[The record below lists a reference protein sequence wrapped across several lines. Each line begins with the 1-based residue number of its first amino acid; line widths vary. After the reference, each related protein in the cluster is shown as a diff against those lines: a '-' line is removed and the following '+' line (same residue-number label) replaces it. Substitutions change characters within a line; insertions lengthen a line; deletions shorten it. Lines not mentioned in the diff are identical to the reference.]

1 MLFFVNDYCEGAHP
15 KILQKLV
22 ETNMEKLS
30 GYGTDVYTESAKKK
44 IAAACGCPDAQIV
57 FLTGGTQTNQIVI
70 DTICHHYE
78 GVVSA
83 TTGHVTCH
91 EAGAI
96 EFSGHKVL
104 TTETKD
110 AKIVASGLKKML
122 SDFYADENHEQM
134 VFPGMC
140 YISQPTEYGNLY
152 SKKELED
159 ISAVCHEFNIPLYM
173 DGARLGYALA
183 AKENDASMEDIARLC
198 DIFYIGGTKVGA
210 LCGEALVFTK
220 KNMPAHY
227 VAQVKQHGALIAKG
241 RLNGIQFDVLFTDGL
256 YTKIAANA
264 IECAD
269 RIKAELKKKNYTFC
283 IDSPTNQI
291 FVVLE
296 NEQYRKLT
304 EKVAV
309 SFWEKFDD
317 SHTVIRIATSWA
329 TKMEDVEELCK
340 IL

>member
-1 MLFFVNDYCEGAHP
+1 MLYFVNDYCEGAHP
-15 KILQKLV
+15 KILEKLV

-30 GYGTDVYTESAKKK
+30 GYGTDTYTESAKKK
-44 IAAACGCPDAQIV
+44 IAAACACPDAQVI
-57 FLTGGTQTNQIVI
+57 FLTGGTQTNQVVI
-70 DTICHHYE
+70 DTICRDYE

-110 AKIVASGLKKML
+110 AKVVSSRLRKML
-122 SDFYADENHEQM
+122 GDFFADENHEQM

-140 YISQPTEYGNLY
+140 YISQPTEFGTLY

-159 ISAVCHEFNIPLYM
+159 ISAVCHEFNIPLYL

-183 AKENDASMEDIARLC
+183 AKENDATMEDIARLC

-227 VAQVKQHGALIAKG
+227 VAQVKQHGALLPRDA
-241 RLNGIQFDVLFTDGL
+241 
-256 YTKIAANA
+256 
-264 IECAD
+264 
-269 RIKAELKKKNYTFC
+269 
-283 IDSPTNQI
+283 
-291 FVVLE
+291 
-296 NEQYRKLT
+296 LT
-304 EKVAV
+304 ESSLIPCSLTA
-309 SFWEKFDD
+309 F
-317 SHTVIRIATSWA
+317 TLTLQ
-329 TKMEDVEELCK
+329 KMPSRQPQ
-340 IL
+340 